1 MSKGA
6 AAEQTAVEP
15 KATASASG
23 GDVFDFTVGPEVM
36 EPVVLA
42 AYYRVRRAAMQ
53 RNDASLMPEG
63 KKLTRNEIEEIIGGE
78 LGAVQ
83 GPRPCCV

>member
-1 MSKGA
+1 MSKGV

-15 KATASASG
+15 KATASAGG

-36 EPVVLA
+36 DPVVLA

-63 KKLTRNEIEEIIGGE
+63 KKLTRKEIEEIIGGE